1 MGCVSYDC
9 WSGWQLEIG
18 IDKKVGS
25 EKMWKLVR
33 VLEDMRKRVEE
44 KEMEDIYASY
54 IFYSE
59 GGNFGSF
66 NLQGRVYKLVYVYGE
81 FSWVIVGD
89 DEDM

>member
-18 IDKKVGS
+18 MDKKVG
-25 EKMWKLVR
+25 EKIWNLVR
-33 VLEDMRKRVEE
+33 VLEDMRKKVEE

-66 NLQGRVYKLVYVYGE
+66 ELEGVRYTLIYVYGE
-81 FSWVIVGD
+81 WSWKIEYIKV
-89 DEDM
+89 EW